1 MSGFDALAEEM
12 NKKGTRALSPA
23 TLVGNSGIRH
33 EFAFAVV
40 PESGKPAVVIDT
52 ELSVGDVDDTKVLKF
67 YVKVFDVRPEKA
79 ILCVSPKLSQR
90 AAALSREYG
99 IEVLED
105 EVPRNLVRL
114 AGRAIGKLDAKES

>member
-1 MSGFDALAEEM
+1 M
-12 NKKGTRALSPA
+12 SPA

-105 EVPRNLVRL
+105 EVPRNLVKL
-114 AGRAIGKLDAKES
+114 AGKAIGKLDAKES